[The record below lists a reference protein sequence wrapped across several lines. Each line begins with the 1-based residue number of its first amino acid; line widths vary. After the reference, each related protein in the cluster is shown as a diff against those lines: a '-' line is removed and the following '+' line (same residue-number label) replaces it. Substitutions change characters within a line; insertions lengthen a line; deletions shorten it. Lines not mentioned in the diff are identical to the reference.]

1 MFDSLQSRLGATF
14 DRLRG
19 RGALSEADVEE
30 ALKDIRTAL
39 VEADVALPVVKD
51 FIDRVRPRAIGAD
64 VIRSVTPGQLVV
76 KIVHDA
82 LVETLGTENAT
93 LNLGSP
99 PAPILMVGL
108 QGSGKTTTSAKLAS
122 MLTTR
127 EKKKVLM
134 ASLDVSRPAAMEQLR
149 VLGEQAGVATLPIV
163 LGQDPVAIAK
173 RAMAS
178 AKVGGYDVLILDT
191 AGRQHIDEQLMAEV
205 AQVKA
210 QTNPHETLLVADSL
224 TGQDAVNIAKSF
236 NERVSIS
243 GIILTRADGDARGG
257 AALSMRAVTGAPIK
271 FLGVGEKLDALEA
284 FHPDRVARRIL
295 DMGDVVSL
303 VEKAA
308 ETFDKEEAEK
318 LAAKMKKGSFDMND
332 LAQQLQQMKK
342 LGGMQGVLSMLPG
355 VGKVKSQLDA
365 AGLDDK
371 ILTRQEAIISSM
383 TKHERRDPDVINGSR
398 RKRIASGAGVEVS
411 EVNKLLK
418 MHRQMSDMMK
428 KVGKGGRAMQGLS
441 AMFGGGGN
449 AANAARNDAQETL
462 IGFERRKND
471 MALKIRLARA
481 GTKKRP
487 HYNIVI
493 ADSRSPRDGRFI
505 EKIGFYSPLL
515 PREHADRLK
524 LDVEK
529 AKGWIA
535 KGATA
540 SDRVHRFLSDAGVV
554 KARVHNNPK
563 KALPKKK
570 AQERA
575 AAAAKAAEA
584 PAA

>member
-19 RGALSEADVEE
+19 RGALTEADVEE
-30 ALKDIRTAL
+30 GLKDIRTAL

-51 FIDRVRPRAIGAD
+51 FIDRVRPRAIGEG
-64 VIRSVTPGQLVV
+64 VIRSVTPGQQVV

-93 LNLGSP
+93 LDLGSP

-108 QGSGKTTTSAKLAS
+108 QGSGKTTTSAKLAL
-122 MLTTR
+122 MLQGR

-163 LGQDPVAIAK
+163 AGQGPVEIAR

-191 AGRQHIDEQLMAEV
+191 AGRQHIDEQLMTEV
-205 AQVKA
+205 AQIKA
-210 QTNPHETLLVADSL
+210 LVNPHETLLVADSL

-236 NERVSIS
+236 NARVPLS

-284 FHPDRVARRIL
+284 FHPQRVANRIL

-308 ETFDKEEAEK
+308 ETIDKEQAEK
-318 LAAKMKKGSFDMND
+318 IAAKMKKGSFDMDD
-332 LAQQLQQMKK
+332 LAEQLKQMKK

-383 TKHERRDPDVINGSR
+383 TKQERRDPDVINGSR

-411 EVNKLLK
+411 DVNKLLK

-428 KVGKGGRAMQGLS
+428 KMGKGGRAMQGLAS
-441 AMFGGGGN
+441 MFGGGGMP
-449 AANAARNDAQETL
+449 R
-462 IGFERRKND
+462 GVPGGRR
-471 MALKIRLARA
+471 
-481 GTKKRP
+481 
-487 HYNIVI
+487 
-493 ADSRSPRDGRFI
+493 
-505 EKIGFYSPLL
+505 
-515 PREHADRLK
+515 
-524 LDVEK
+524 
-529 AKGWIA
+529 
-535 KGATA
+535 
-540 SDRVHRFLSDAGVV
+540 
-554 KARVHNNPK
+554 
-563 KALPKKK
+563 
-570 AQERA
+570 
-575 AAAAKAAEA
+575 
-584 PAA
+584 

>member
-19 RGALSEADVEE
+19 RGALTEADVEE
-30 ALKDIRTAL
+30 GLKDIRAAL

-51 FIDRVRPRAIGAD
+51 FIDKVRPRAIGEG
-64 VIRSVTPGQLVV
+64 VIRSVTPGQQVV

-93 LNLGSP
+93 LDLGSA

-122 MLTTR
+122 MLQGR

-163 LGQDPVAIAK
+163 LGQGPVEIAR

-191 AGRQHIDEQLMAEV
+191 AGRQHIDEQLMTEV

-210 QTNPHETLLVADSL
+210 QVNPHETLLVADSL

-236 NERVSIS
+236 NARVPLS

-284 FHPDRVARRIL
+284 FHPARVASRIL

-303 VEKAA
+303 VERAS
-308 ETFDKEEAEK
+308 ETIDKEKAEK
-318 LAAKMKKGSFDMND
+318 LAAKMKKGSFDMDD

-342 LGGMQGVLSMLPG
+342 LGGMQGGLSMLPG
-355 VGKVKSQLDA
+355 VGKGKSQLDA

-383 TKHERRDPDVINGSR
+383 TKHERCDPDVINGSR

-411 EVNKLLK
+411 DVNKLLK

-428 KVGKGGRAMQGLS
+428 KMGKGGRMPQMPPGMGG
-441 AMFGGGGN
+441 MFGSGMPP
-449 AANAARNDAQETL
+449 
-462 IGFERRKND
+462 GFPRK
-471 MALKIRLARA
+471 
-481 GTKKRP
+481 
-487 HYNIVI
+487 
-493 ADSRSPRDGRFI
+493 
-505 EKIGFYSPLL
+505 
-515 PREHADRLK
+515 
-524 LDVEK
+524 
-529 AKGWIA
+529 
-535 KGATA
+535 
-540 SDRVHRFLSDAGVV
+540 
-554 KARVHNNPK
+554 
-563 KALPKKK
+563 
-570 AQERA
+570 
-575 AAAAKAAEA
+575 
-584 PAA
+584 